1 MTETMTSYKAAPIE
15 RIAVQGQTIAYKR
28 VGKPGASPIL
38 FLNHLAANLDGCDP
52 LIIDTLAQHFE
63 VYCFDYPGIGRS
75 EGKAPLSVEAMASA
89 TISFVRALGLER
101 IHLLGLSLGGFVA
114 QAILA
119 QAPTLAESVILAG
132 TGPAGDRGIA
142 RGPRITFYDMLH
154 GTLTASDVRLYL
166 FFPQTSTARARGKDF
181 VQRSKSSQD
190 KPTALPSFLRQ
201 LRAVVAWAKAPQQDF
216 AGTPHRVWVVNGDK
230 DRMVPTQGSYALAER
245 LPNAT
250 LTIYKGAGHGA
261 IFQEAELFT
270 QQAIAFYKA
279 NDPHYSNN
287 KD

>member
-1 MTETMTSYKAAPIE
+1 M
-15 RIAVQGQTIAYKR
+15 
-28 VGKPGASPIL
+28 
-38 FLNHLAANLDGCDP
+38 
-52 LIIDTLAQHFE
+52 IIDTLAQHFE

-119 QAPTLAESVILAG
+119 QAPTLVESVILAG

-142 RGPRITFYDMLH
+142 RVPRITFYDMLR
-154 GTLTASDVRLYL
+154 GALTASDVRRYL
-166 FFPQTSTARARGKDF
+166 FFPQTGAAQARAKDF
-181 VQRSKSSQD
+181 IQRSKSSQD

-216 AGTPHRVWVVNGDK
+216 AGTPHRIWVVNGDK

-279 NDPHYSNN
+279 NDPHYSSN